1 MIKLNLKDPAIRA
14 LIIESLLEQVDN
26 DRNTLLRQGAGLE
39 WIDTLRTM
47 SSRDAVRASHL
58 QHVAIE
64 VTLNENQLFHA
75 FTQVADE
82 RRVRQLLEYFVRHG
96 ASIPMLCKMFKISSK
111 EAKATKQLLIAN
123 QRLGRPPMPDL
134 LHREEIHA
142 QWDSIIKADRTVP
155 LREQIYLLHQ
165 RFPSHT
171 LATLWLV
178 INEFDSYSAG
188 KLANQNPNLS
198 TSLTKW
204 VGGSCVHKLD
214 SEPRSTTSS
223 IS

>member
-14 LIIESLLEQVDN
+14 LIIETLLDQVDN
-26 DRNTLLRQGAGLE
+26 DRTTLLSQDAGLE
-39 WIDTLRTM
+39 WIDTLRSM

-82 RRVRQLLEYFVRHG
+82 RRVRQLLEYFVQHG
-96 ASIPMLCKMFKISSK
+96 ASIPMICKMFKISSK
-111 EAKATKQLLIAN
+111 EAKSVKQLLIPN

-134 LHREEIHA
+134 LHREAIHA
-142 QWDSIIKADRTVP
+142 QWDSIIKADQTVK

-188 KLANQNPNLS
+188 KLANQHQNLS
-198 TSLTKW
+198 TSLTQW

-214 SEPRSTTSS
+214 NASKNTTSS

>member
-1 MIKLNLKDPAIRA
+1 MIKLTLKDPAIRA
-14 LIIESLLEQVDN
+14 LIIETLLDQVDN
-26 DRNTLLRQGAGLE
+26 DRTTLLSQDAGLE
-39 WIDTLRTM
+39 WIDTLRSM

-82 RRVRQLLEYFVRHG
+82 RRVRQLLEYFVQHG
-96 ASIPMLCKMFKISSK
+96 ASIPMICKMFKISSN
-111 EAKATKQLLIAN
+111 EAKSVKQSLIPN

-142 QWDSIIKADRTVP
+142 QWDSIIKAEQAVQ

-188 KLANQNPNLS
+188 KLANQHQNLS
-198 TSLTKW
+198 TSSTKW

-214 SEPRSTTSS
+214 IPSKNTTSS